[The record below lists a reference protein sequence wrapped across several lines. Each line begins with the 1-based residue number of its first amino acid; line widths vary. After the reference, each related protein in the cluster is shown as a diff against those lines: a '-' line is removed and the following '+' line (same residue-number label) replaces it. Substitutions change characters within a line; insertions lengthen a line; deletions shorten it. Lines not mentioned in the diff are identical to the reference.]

1 MVDSSEREGKEI
13 CSGIARRIK
22 MSRKKKRM
30 TLDVLAEST
39 GFSKSYLS
47 HIECGKREPS
57 ITTLTK
63 IAYALGEEALFLIS
77 GIHPEADQAGF
88 MAVRPDERKPMPNGF
103 GLPGYKYE
111 SLAYKKRN
119 RLLDAYIIELPFDF
133 PVDRNTFEGHSA
145 VFVLEGSHEFV
156 YDGQSHI
163 LSEGDFYYFDPSKP
177 HAGKS
182 LGSKPCRIL
191 VVFAGRR

>member
-1 MVDSSEREGKEI
+1 MDPSEKEGKEI
-13 CSGIARRIK
+13 VSGIALRIK
-22 MSRKKKRM
+22 MSRRKKRV
-30 TLDVLAEST
+30 TLDVLAERT

-47 HIECGKREPS
+47 HIECGKREPT

-63 IAYALGEEALFLIS
+63 IAYALDEEALFLIS
-77 GIHPEADQAGF
+77 GIRPEAEQTGF
-88 MAVRPDERKPMPNGF
+88 MVVRPNERKPMPNGF
-103 GLPGYKYE
+103 GLSGYKYE
-111 SLAYKKRN
+111 SLAYKRRN

-133 PVDRNTFEGHSA
+133 PADRDPYEGQSA

-163 LSEGDFYYFDPSKP
+163 LHEGDFYYFDPSKP

-182 LGSKPCRIL
+182 LGSTPSRIL

>member
-1 MVDSSEREGKEI
+1 MEPSEKEGKEI
-13 CSGIARRIK
+13 VSGIALRIK
-22 MSRKKKRM
+22 MSRRKKRV
-30 TLDVLAEST
+30 TLDVLAERT

-63 IAYALGEEALFLIS
+63 IAYALDEEALFLIS
-77 GIHPEADQAGF
+77 GIRPEAEQTGF
-88 MAVRPDERKPMPNGF
+88 MVVRPNERKPMPNGF
-103 GLPGYKYE
+103 GLSGYKYQ
-111 SLAYKKRN
+111 SLAYKRRN

-133 PVDRNTFEGHSA
+133 PADRDPYEGQSA
-145 VFVLEGSHEFV
+145 VFVLEGSHEFI

-163 LSEGDFYYFDPSKP
+163 LQEGDFYYFDPIKP
-177 HAGKS
+177 HTAKS
-182 LGSKPCRIL
+182 LGSTPSRIL